1 MIKTTDVSAI
11 TSIVDLVLRD
21 INDCHLK
28 QNSFSHFCP
37 VLSSQLQL
45 GLETK
50 RLIQFFPFI
59 PHVHLGVSKNDQRF
73 STLETKSEPDLSYGC
88 ASFDLN
94 SNINRKILFSIELQ
108 LLLDLRNKIFV

>member
-21 INDCHLK
+21 INDCHLQ
-28 QNSFSHFCP
+28 QNSFSHFIAASTGFRNKTFNS
-37 VLSSQLQL
+37 V
-45 GLETK
+45 
-50 RLIQFFPFI
+50 FPFI